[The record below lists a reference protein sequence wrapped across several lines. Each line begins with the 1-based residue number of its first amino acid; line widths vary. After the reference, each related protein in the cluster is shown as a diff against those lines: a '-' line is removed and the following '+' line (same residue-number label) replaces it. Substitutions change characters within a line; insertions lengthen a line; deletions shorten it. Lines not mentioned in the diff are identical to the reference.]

1 MIVISNK
8 CTRSNIKLETTKSDK
23 QLHGIGINS
32 VKQTVKE
39 YKGTF
44 LTDHTDGIFNA
55 EIMIPM

>member
-8 CTRSNIKLETTKSDK
+8 CTRSNVRLETSKSDK
-23 QLHGIGINS
+23 RLHGIGINS

-44 LTDHTDGIFNA
+44 VTEHSDGIFNA